1 MKVLEA
7 RNAFFS
13 DYETLQFLSKLQ
25 RHHHWDD
32 EFSQGKR
39 LKSQRPY
46 NHPQLQAITSD
57 TLAYLNADKGLPQ
70 EDGTILRS
78 PLSTLND
85 ERFTELVRALN
96 KFDLFQAEKLQIVN
110 QLPGTLVHLYAVVEE
125 CDARFT
131 QDQQQQL
138 IELIQSYHS

>member
-32 EFSQGKR
+32 ESSQDKR